1 MGYDSSSLPVLV
13 SSSLI
18 PGSLRA
24 PDDTRRTVNNPI
36 KNNKINIQ
44 DTEMITGKNT
54 SQFEMFITLV
64 SFNIAKITV
73 IQTLNLIKLKLNV

>member
-18 PGSLRA
+18 PGSLSA

-44 DTEMITGKNT
+44 DIEMITGKNT

-73 IQTLNLIKLKLNV
+73 IQTLNLRKLKLNV